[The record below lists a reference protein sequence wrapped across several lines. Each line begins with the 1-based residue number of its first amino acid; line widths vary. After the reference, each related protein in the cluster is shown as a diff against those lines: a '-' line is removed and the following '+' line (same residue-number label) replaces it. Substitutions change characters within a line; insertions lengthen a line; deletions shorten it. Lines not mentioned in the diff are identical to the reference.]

1 MYKSRVHLKLGW
13 IASLSLVRGLGK
25 KTRRA
30 LRCGAAAAA
39 AAGVDSSARTAAA
52 AQT

>member
-39 AAGVDSSARTAAA
+39 AGVDSSARTAAA